1 MGTPAGQFR
10 HARRIARFNW
20 KDAPANVAAIL
31 YETVIPPEERRQL
44 GEYYTPDWLASA
56 IVKETVADPLNQ
68 RVLDPACGS
77 GAFIAAAVK
86 HFVEA
91 SKQDSTTNPRETL
104 DQHGLDRVS

>member
-1 MGTPAGQFR
+1 M
-10 HARRIARFNW
+10 
-20 KDAPANVAAIL
+20 
-31 YETVIPPEERRQL
+31 
-44 GEYYTPDWLASA
+44 
-56 IVKETVADPLNQ
+56 ADPLNQ

-104 DQHGLDRVS
+104 DHHPPRVTEVATRLRRRESCRDCRDQATGRRPIEQEKP